1 MKYSLFIA
9 ALCIAVLSGCTKQTD
24 TATET
29 KMRALHQ
36 RISTEPSPY
45 LQKAYYTTL
54 AGAEKAALWRV
65 HVSETAARL
74 TLNPAQKAIVNEAY
88 NLLTEENFGNDD
100 ALRKNNQYIIWQQ
113 KMFETFDRVT
123 AYRLFASMKQDAAA
137 GIQPDNAALDD
148 CGCSETSDWC
158 NVGTGGLRFYC
169 KKGGCKVVPTDCGTF
184 WRYDCDGG
192 CAMLK
197 PINPF

>member
-29 KMRALHQ
+29 QMRALHQ

-54 AGAEKAALWRV
+54 TGAEKAVLWRV
-65 HVSETAARL
+65 HVTETAAKLVL
-74 TLNPAQKAIVNEAY
+74 TDVQKAIVAEAFE
-88 NLLTEENFGNDD
+88 LLTAANFYNGD
-100 ALRKNNQYIIWQQ
+100 ALRKSNQYIIWQQ
-113 KMFETFDRVT
+113 KMFEAFDKPT
-123 AYRLFASMKQDAAA
+123 AYSLFASMKQDV
-137 GIQPDNAALDD
+137 GDIQPDYVLPE

-158 NVGTGGLRFYC
+158 NVGTGGLRFEC
-169 KKGGCKVVPTDCGTF
+169 KKGGCKVKPKDCGT
-184 WRYDCDGG
+184 WWGYDCDGN
-192 CAMLK
+192 CSMIK